1 MFKQGD
7 SSNNGTRNFSDSLP
21 FGRSLCFYVTTTEN
35 VEHFQYFNLE
45 KNEKRKAFSKNW
57 STAF

>member
-7 SSNNGTRNFSDSLP
+7 SSNNVTRDFSDSFP
-21 FGRSLCFYVTTTEN
+21 FERLLCFYVTITEN
-35 VEHFQYFNLE
+35 FEHFQYFNLE

-57 STAF
+57 SIAF